1 MRSPSSSTT
10 TATTPPAAG
19 PRRIEDLPGP
29 RGWPLIGS
37 IASVRR
43 VRVHQAMEAWSRRYG
58 PLFRV
63 KLGATQLL
71 VVSDH
76 ELIGELLRER
86 PDGFSRSSQL
96 RRVGQELG
104 GIPGLFSAEGEAWRR
119 QRRMVMASFAPGHVR
134 AYFPALQQVA
144 LRLRRRWQRAA
155 AAGAA
160 IDLQA
165 DLKRYAVDII
175 AGLAFGSE
183 VNTLEA
189 GEDVIQRHLD
199 TVLATIFRRVMT
211 PIPYWRWFKLPDDR
225 RAERSMAALR
235 EAITDF
241 IAQARERLRSD
252 PARREQPRNLLEAM
266 LVAAEQGDA
275 GVSDRD
281 VAGNVSTMLFAGE
294 DTTSNTLAWLI
305 WLLHRHPDALQRA
318 REEVQR
324 VVPDLA
330 SATFEQINALDY
342 VDACASE
349 AMRLKPV
356 APFLGLEALR
366 DTTVAGVQVPQ
377 GTLLWCVLRHDS
389 VDERWFPQA
398 DRFDPARWLA
408 ASDGEAAATALPG
421 KRVAMPFGGGPRVCP
436 GRYLALLEIKLAMAT
451 LLGSFDIESLATGD
465 GREMQEH
472 MTFTMNPSELH
483 LRLRVREAALA

>member
-1 MRSPSSSTT
+1 MRSPPNSLSPS
-10 TATTPPAAG
+10 AAVL
-19 PRRIEDLPGP
+19 RQIADLPGP
-29 RGWPLIGS
+29 RGWPLIGN
-37 IASVRR
+37 IASVRKA
-43 VRVHQAMEAWSRRYG
+43 RVHQAMEAWSRQYG
-58 PLFRV
+58 PYFRV
-63 KLGATQLL
+63 KFGPTALL

-76 ELIGELLRER
+76 EVIGQLLRER
-86 PDGFSRSSQL
+86 PDGFARSSQL

-104 GIPGLFSAEGEAWRR
+104 GIPGLFSAEGEAWRH

-144 LRLRRRWQRAA
+144 LRLRKRWQQAA
-155 AAGAA
+155 ESGTS

-189 GEDVIQRHLD
+189 GDDVIQRHLD

-211 PIPYWRWFKLPDDR
+211 PVPYWRWFKLPDDR
-225 RAERSMAALR
+225 RADRSMHALR
-235 EAITDF
+235 EAIAGF

-252 PARREQPRNLLEAM
+252 PSRREQPRNLLEAM
-266 LVAAEQGDA
+266 LVAADQGDA
-275 GVSDRD
+275 GVNDRD

-305 WLLHRHPDALQRA
+305 WLLFHHPEALQRA
-318 REEVQR
+318 REEVRR

-330 SATFEQINALDY
+330 SASFEQINALDY
-342 VDACASE
+342 VEACASE

-356 APFLGLEALR
+356 APFLGLEALQ
-366 DTTVAGVQVPQ
+366 DTTVADIHVPR
-377 GTLLWCVLRHDS
+377 GTLVWCVLRHDS
-389 VDERWFPQA
+389 VDDRWFERA
-398 DRFDPARWLA
+398 REFDPARWLA
-408 ASDGEAAATALPG
+408 LEHTPGVAAITSPN

-451 LLGSFDIESLATGD
+451 LLGSFDMVSLATAD

-472 MTFTMNPSELH
+472 MTFTMNPSELRLG
-483 LRLRVREAALA
+483 LRARVDERAA

>member
-1 MRSPSSSTT
+1 MLNTSAATT
-10 TATTPPAAG
+10 VTPPAAAL
-19 PRRIEDLPGP
+19 RHIADLPGP

-37 IASVRR
+37 IASVRK
-43 VRVHQAMEAWSRRYG
+43 AMEAWSRRYG
-58 PLFRV
+58 PIYRV
-63 KLGATQLL
+63 KLGAATLL
-71 VVSDH
+71 VLADH
-76 ELIGELLRER
+76 EVVGQLLRER

-96 RRVGQELG
+96 RQVGQELG
-104 GIPGLFSAEGEAWRR
+104 GIPGLFSAEGEAWRH

-144 LRLRRRWQRAA
+144 LRLARRWQQAA
-155 AAGAA
+155 QTGSA

-225 RAERSMAALR
+225 RADRSMTALR
-235 EAITDF
+235 EAIAGF
-241 IAQARERLRSD
+241 IAQARERLRAEPS
-252 PARREQPRNLLEAM
+252 RREQPRNLLEAM

-305 WLLHRHPDALQRA
+305 WLLFNHPEALQRA
-318 REEVQR
+318 REEVLR
-324 VVPDLA
+324 VVPDL
-330 SATFEQINALDY
+330 SRATFEQINALDY
-342 VDACASE
+342 VEACASE

-356 APFLGLEALR
+356 APFLGLEALH
-366 DTTVAGVQVPQ
+366 DTTVADVHVPK

-389 VDERWFPQA
+389 VSDQWFEEA
-398 DRFDPARWLA
+398 ARFEPARWLA
-408 ASDGEAAATALPG
+408 GGEGAATTPSPN
-421 KRVAMPFGGGPRVCP
+421 KRVAMPFGGGHACARGVTSRCSKSSWRWPRCS
-436 GRYLALLEIKLAMAT
+436 A
-451 LLGSFDIESLATGD
+451 
-465 GREMQEH
+465 
-472 MTFTMNPSELH
+472 PSTSP
-483 LRLRVREAALA
+483 RWPRPMVAACRSTWPSR